1 MVEKHLEIKGMTC
14 TACAIA
20 IEKSVGK
27 LDGIEE
33 VSVNFATE
41 KMKIRYSED
50 ILSETKIADQV
61 RNTGY
66 DVAEEQKNEP
76 GKPSKD
82 NVKKHEESM
91 KKRFIVSLIFTIPIF
106 YLAMGEM
113 FGLPMPGFLSGSGNS
128 LILALVQMLLTIPV
142 MIAGTEFY
150 KVGFRTLWKRS
161 PNMDSLIAIGSSAAF
176 LFGVFVIFQLAYGFS
191 IGNEEII
198 AKYSKELYF
207 ESAAVILTLIT
218 LGKYFEAKAKGR
230 TSEAI
235 KSLLALV
242 PDEAVIMKDGAE
254 IVVPLNQ
261 IKIGDIAVVR
271 PGGKIPADGIVTEG
285 YTAIDESM
293 LTGESLPVE
302 KKIGDHVTGGSINKT
317 GFIKFSINRTG
328 EDTTLAQIVRLVEDA
343 QGNKAPIARTAD
355 KISAI
360 FVPIVI
366 GISLLSFLIWMV
378 FGYGFAF
385 SFTIA
390 VSVLVISCPCAL
402 GLATPTAIMVGTG
415 KGAQYGI
422 LIKSGEALETI
433 HKAEKIVFD
442 KTGTLTIGKPVVTD
456 ILSVSLEENKILALA
471 AAAEKMSEHPLS
483 DAIVSEAVNR
493 KLEIPVASEFEAI
506 PGFGIRAV
514 INEKTVYIGKK
525 GFMDDNGFETENISF
540 RADALADEGKTP
552 LYVAYG
558 KEFIGIIAVADVAKE
573 GSHIAVNRLI
583 SMGYEVI
590 MLTGDNKKTAEA
602 IGRSMGI
609 ENVIS
614 NVLPKN
620 KAENIKRLQEN
631 GAKVVMVGDGINDSV
646 ALVQADVGIA
656 MGNGTDVAIE
666 SADVVLMKDDLGD
679 VVTAIELSSRTI
691 RNIKQNLFWAF
702 FYNILGIPIAAGILY
717 VSIGIK
723 LNPMIAAAAMS
734 FSSVSVVLNALRLKG
749 FRPSN
754 ERKIKIEKGTINGSD
769 HNKKRRNDEI
779 MKKTIKIEGMTCMHC
794 VGRVKEALESVSGV
808 TSVEV
813 SLENN
818 SALISFEED
827 VSNEKI
833 KGIVSEAGY
842 KVLEIV

>member
-61 RNTGY
+61 RSTGY

-76 GKPSKD
+76 GKTIKD

-91 KKRFIVSLIFTIPIF
+91 KKRFIISLIFTIPIF

-113 FGLPMPGFLSGSGNS
+113 AGLPLPGFLSGSENS

-142 MIAGTEFY
+142 MITGAEFY

-191 IGNEEII
+191 YGSAEII

-218 LGKYFEAKAKGR
+218 LGKYFEARAKGR

-254 IVVPLNQ
+254 IVVPLDQ

-293 LTGESLPVE
+293 LTGESLPTE
-302 KKIGDHVTGGSINKT
+302 KKIGDNVTGGSINKT
-317 GFIKFSINRTG
+317 GFIKFRINRTG

-456 ILSVSLEENKILALA
+456 ILSVSLEENKILGLA

-493 KLEIPVASEFEAI
+493 KLKIPVASDFEAI

-514 INEKTVYIGKK
+514 INDKTVYIGKK
-525 GFMDDNGFETENISF
+525 GFMDDNNFQTENISD
-540 RADALADEGKTP
+540 RADSLADEGKTP

-558 KEFIGIIAVADVAKE
+558 KEFIGIIAVADIAKE
-573 GSHIAVNRLI
+573 GSLNAVNRLI

-620 KAENIKRLQEN
+620 KAENIKRLQKN

-679 VVTAIELSSRTI
+679 VVTALELSSRTI

-717 VSIGIK
+717 ISIGLK

-734 FSSVSVVLNALRLKG
+734 FSSVSVVLNALRLKR

-754 ERKIKIEKGTINGSD
+754 DRKHKIEKGIINSSD

-779 MKKTIKIEGMTCMHC
+779 MKKTITIEGMTCMHC
-794 VGRVKEALESVSGV
+794 AGRVKEALESVSGV
-808 TSVEV
+808 ISAEV
-813 SLENN
+813 NLENN
-818 SALISFEED
+818 SALISFVED

-833 KGIVSEAGY
+833 NGTISEAGY
-842 KVLEIV
+842 KVLGIV